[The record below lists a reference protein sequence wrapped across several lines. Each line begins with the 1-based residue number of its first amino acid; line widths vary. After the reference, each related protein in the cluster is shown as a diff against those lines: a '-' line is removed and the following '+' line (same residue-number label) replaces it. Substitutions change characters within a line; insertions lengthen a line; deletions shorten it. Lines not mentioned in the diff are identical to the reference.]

1 MTEHEQHLHRGLFP
15 ALLAIVGVA
24 LIYVGVII
32 KNDFDLK
39 QSEVEHSLDIYA
51 DTTLTRVEKLFSGY
65 ESVLGAIAESH
76 CIRAVD
82 QAVCREFF
90 PRLLS
95 RFPAAVNF
103 AATDRVGNVFASSRP
118 FDPLALKPPSVQHLP
133 FFKALAAG
141 QQQYIMDPHIG
152 PVSGEQIIGVALP
165 LRGDDGRFAGVI
177 GVTIRFEQIQRLW
190 EEVSSSAP
198 HSLVI
203 FDRHNQPIFSSGALK
218 SRSGLASELAPML
231 LKEGPG
237 SVVID
242 GERVL
247 THTDM
252 LRAGEWKIVV
262 LAPAASSLQVY
273 LSGNPL
279 LFILALPILLLAL
292 LGSLIYSREQRAT
305 RLLVASEERLRRSYA
320 QLEAKV
326 AERTTDLA
334 DSEQHWRLLLDSTA
348 EAIYGIDL
356 DGKCTFCNPAA
367 LRMLGE
373 TSAGALLGVEMHA
386 RTHYL
391 KPDGAPYPVDE
402 CPIIGVL
409 SSGEEVFVADENFF
423 RADGSSFPVRYGA
436 HPVRRD
442 GMIVGAVVTF
452 SDISETRQ
460 KENEYRSL
468 IQASIDGFWIN
479 DFSGRI
485 VDANEALCRML
496 GYSREELLAM
506 TISDIEARET
516 PQETAKHIHHLI
528 MSGSQQFQSQHQ
540 RKDGTVIDVEISV
553 LYVAAL
559 GQRFFV
565 FVRDISERVR
575 LEEQLHNHQINLE
588 ILVQKRT
595 ADLED
600 ALEAAQLADHAKDAF
615 LANVSHE
622 LRTPLNAVIGMSDL
636 ARRLSHDPAQQAYLD
651 KVGNAGQTLAHLIDD
666 LLDLSK
672 IVAGRMEF
680 ENATF
685 SLRALVERSNS
696 VMSYKATEKG
706 LQLTEQI
713 ADDVPD
719 LLIGDPHRIEQILLN
734 LLSNAIKFTAAGHID
749 IRLSA
754 LEQQAERLCLAIEIE
769 DTGVGLSHEEIDR
782 LFKPFAQADATM
794 TRRYGGS
801 GLGLAICKRLAEMM
815 DGQISVSSQ
824 PGHGS
829 TFRVILWLRLGKA
842 EDLHP
847 NQLTG
852 QRTGP
857 LSSQPSLPASYRDT
871 RILVVDDQAL
881 NREIVEALLKFVGIT
896 PRMASDGQQALD
908 LLDAGGPDAF
918 DLILMDIQMPVM
930 DGLSAT
936 RELRNRKGF
945 QTLPIIAMTAHT
957 MEHEKEISAK
967 AGMNDHIGKPFDN
980 ESFYRTLAKWIPQAK
995 HLTHHRLADPVQQS
1009 TPPPADGFPLLKG
1022 IDSEGGL
1029 SRLAGNEERYRH
1041 WLADFVEEGP
1051 ATARQIRQ
1059 TLAAG
1064 NNESARQVAHAF
1076 KGRVGMLG
1084 MNELHRVVSELE
1096 AALKRGDP
1104 VEGWLNKLEQV
1115 IEQTRHDIKRTLN
1128 LPDHAPQTEVLPE
1141 RAPQG
1146 PMPEPVAHLVELL
1159 EAGDG
1164 ASAAAIARCLNEY
1177 KGTDW
1182 APRLQ
1187 RALSHAQNFDFAAAG
1202 KAILT
1207 EGMG

>member
-1 MTEHEQHLHRGLFP
+1 
-15 ALLAIVGVA
+15 
-24 LIYVGVII
+24 
-32 KNDFDLK
+32 
-39 QSEVEHSLDIYA
+39 
-51 DTTLTRVEKLFSGY
+51 
-65 ESVLGAIAESH
+65 
-76 CIRAVD
+76 
-82 QAVCREFF
+82 
-90 PRLLS
+90 
-95 RFPAAVNF
+95 
-103 AATDRVGNVFASSRP
+103 
-118 FDPLALKPPSVQHLP
+118 
-133 FFKALAAG
+133 
-141 QQQYIMDPHIG
+141 
-152 PVSGEQIIGVALP
+152 
-165 LRGDDGRFAGVI
+165 
-177 GVTIRFEQIQRLW
+177 
-190 EEVSSSAP
+190 
-198 HSLVI
+198 
-203 FDRHNQPIFSSGALK
+203 
-218 SRSGLASELAPML
+218 
-231 LKEGPG
+231 
-237 SVVID
+237 
-242 GERVL
+242 
-247 THTDM
+247 
-252 LRAGEWKIVV
+252 
-262 LAPAASSLQVY
+262 
-273 LSGNPL
+273 
-279 LFILALPILLLAL
+279 
-292 LGSLIYSREQRAT
+292 
-305 RLLVASEERLRRSYA
+305 
-320 QLEAKV
+320 
-326 AERTTDLA
+326 
-334 DSEQHWRLLLDSTA
+334 
-348 EAIYGIDL
+348 
-356 DGKCTFCNPAA
+356 
-367 LRMLGE
+367 
-373 TSAGALLGVEMHA
+373 
-386 RTHYL
+386 
-391 KPDGAPYPVDE
+391 
-402 CPIIGVL
+402 
-409 SSGEEVFVADENFF
+409 
-423 RADGSSFPVRYGA
+423 
-436 HPVRRD
+436 
-442 GMIVGAVVTF
+442 
-452 SDISETRQ
+452 
-460 KENEYRSL
+460 
-468 IQASIDGFWIN
+468 
-479 DFSGRI
+479 
-485 VDANEALCRML
+485 
-496 GYSREELLAM
+496 
-506 TISDIEARET
+506 
-516 PQETAKHIHHLI
+516 
-528 MSGSQQFQSQHQ
+528 
-540 RKDGTVIDVEISV
+540 
-553 LYVAAL
+553 VAAL

-575 LEEQLHNHQINLE
+575 LEEQLRNQQVHLE
-588 ILVQKRT
+588 VLVQKRT
-595 ADLED
+595 ADLEQ

-713 ADDVPD
+713 ADDLPD

-734 LLSNAIKFTAAGHID
+734 LLSNAIKFTASGHID
-749 IRLSA
+749 IRINA
-754 LEQQAERLCLAIEIE
+754 LEQQAERLCLAIEVQ

-782 LFKPFAQADATM
+782 LFKPFAQADASM
-794 TRRYGGS
+794 TRKYGGS

-815 DGQISVSSQ
+815 DGQINVSSQ

-908 LLDAGGPDAF
+908 LLDANGPDAF
-918 DLILMDIQMPVM
+918 DLVLMDIQMPVM

-945 QTLPIIAMTAHT
+945 QALPIIAMTAHT
-957 MEHEKEISAK
+957 MEHEKEISTQ

-980 ESFYRTLAKWIPQAK
+980 ASFYRTLAKWIPQAK
-995 HLTHHRLADPVQQS
+995 HQADHILLDPVEQR
-1009 TPPPADGFPLLKG
+1009 TPPPADSFPILNG
-1022 IDSEGGL
+1022 IDSASGIA
-1029 SRLAGNEERYRH
+1029 RLAGNEERYRH
-1041 WLADFVEEGP
+1041 WLTDFVEEGP

-1064 NNESARQVAHAF
+1064 NNEAARQLAHAF

-1084 MNELHRVVSELE
+1084 MNEVHRVTTELE

-1128 LPDHAPQTEVLPE
+1128 LPDYAPPAEVLHE
-1141 RAPQG
+1141 QSPQG
-1146 PMPEPVAHLVELL
+1146 PVPEAVAQLVELL

-1177 KGTDW
+1177 KETDW

-1187 RALSHAQNFDFAAAG
+1187 RALSHAQNFDFAAAT
-1202 KAILT
+1202 KALLADGGGWY
-1207 EGMG
+1207 EV